1 MPGWQTVW
9 LASLRFFM
17 NFEFKRLIRPGIAVG
32 VLAIAL
38 VVGKK
43 TFFAPPP
50 APAYITAP
58 VARADIEDTV
68 LANGTLKA
76 FKQVSV
82 GAQVSGQVKSLK
94 VALGDK
100 VHKGD
105 LVAEIDSLTQQN
117 TLRNNE
123 AALANVQAQL
133 RSAEATLTQAELA
146 LKRQQQMRA
155 SEASSQA
162 DLEAALATEK
172 TSRAS
177 VEALR
182 AQVDQAKVAV
192 DTARVNL
199 GYTRIVSPIDG
210 QVVALVTEEGTTVNA
225 NQSTPTIII
234 VAKVDT
240 MTVKASISEADVTS
254 VKPGQR
260 VYFTILGEPQK
271 RYDATLR
278 TIEPATDSISTST
291 TSSSSSSSSS
301 STSTSSAT
309 AIYYNGLFDVPNPDN
324 KLRISMTAMVYIVRG
339 QAKNALT
346 VPVGALSARQR
357 DGSYR
362 VSVLGGDGQV
372 QARTVHVG
380 INNNVTVEILDGLN
394 EGEKVVLG
402 SAAGAPS
409 ATGEQR
415 SMRPP
420 PGGF

>member
-1 MPGWQTVW
+1 MLGWHTGW

-94 VALGDK
+94 VALGDT

-291 TSSSSSSSSS
+291 TTSTSSSSST
-301 STSTSSAT
+301 TSTSSAT

-346 VPVGALSARQR
+346 VPVGALSARQG
-357 DGSYR
+357 DGSYQ
-362 VSVLGGDGQV
+362 VSVLGADGQTQPRAV
-372 QARTVHVG
+372 RVG
-380 INNNVTVEILDGLN
+380 INNNVTAEILDGLK
-394 EGEKVVLG
+394 EGERVVLG
-402 SAAGAPS
+402 NAANAPS
-409 ATGEQR
+409 AKGDGPA
-415 SMRPP
+415 MRRP

>member
-1 MPGWQTVW
+1 
-9 LASLRFFM
+9 M
-17 NFEFKRLIRPGIAVG
+17 NMDFKRLIRPGIAVG
-32 VLAIAL
+32 IVVLAL
-38 VVGKK
+38 LLGKK
-43 TFFAPPP
+43 TLFAPPP

-58 VARADIEDTV
+58 VTRADIEDTV

-94 VALGDK
+94 VALGDT
-100 VHKGD
+100 VRKGD

-177 VEALR
+177 VESLR

-240 MTVKASISEADVTS
+240 MTIKASISEADVTS

-291 TSSSSSSSSS
+291 TSSASSSTS

-357 DGSYR
+357 DGNYR
-362 VSVLGGDGQV
+362 VQVLGGDGQL
-372 QARTVHVG
+372 QSRTVHVG
-380 INNNVTVEILDGLN
+380 INNNVTVEVLDGLK

-402 SAAGAPS
+402 NAAGAPS
-409 ATGEQR
+409 ANGEQR

>member
-1 MPGWQTVW
+1 MRGWQTVG

-43 TFFAPPP
+43 TFFAPPT
-50 APAYITAP
+50 APAFITAP

-94 VALGDK
+94 VALGDT

-123 AALANVQAQL
+123 AA
-133 RSAEATLTQAELA
+133 LTQAELA

-240 MTVKASISEADVTS
+240 MTVKASISEADVTT

-278 TIEPATDSISTST
+278 TIAPATDSISTST

-324 KLRISMTAMVYIVRG
+324 KLRISMTAM
-339 QAKNALT
+339 
-346 VPVGALSARQR
+346 
-357 DGSYR
+357 
-362 VSVLGGDGQV
+362 
-372 QARTVHVG
+372 
-380 INNNVTVEILDGLN
+380 
-394 EGEKVVLG
+394 
-402 SAAGAPS
+402 
-409 ATGEQR
+409 
-415 SMRPP
+415 
-420 PGGF
+420 

>member
-1 MPGWQTVW
+1 
-9 LASLRFFM
+9 M

-94 VALGDK
+94 VALGDT

-199 GYTRIVSPIDG
+199 GYTRIMSPIDG

-260 VYFTILGEPQK
+260 VYFTILGEPDK

-291 TSSSSSSSSS
+291 TTSTSSSSST
-301 STSTSSAT
+301 TSTSSAT

-357 DGSYR
+357 DGSYQ
-362 VSVLGGDGQV
+362 VSVLGADGQA
-372 QARTVHVG
+372 QPRAVHVG
-380 INNNVTVEILDGLN
+380 INNNVTVEILDGLK

-402 SAAGAPS
+402 NAANAPS
-409 ATGEQR
+409 AKGDA
-415 SMRPP
+415 SAMRRP

>member
-1 MPGWQTVW
+1 MRGWQTVG

-43 TFFAPPP
+43 TFFAPPT
-50 APAYITAP
+50 APAFITAP

-94 VALGDK
+94 VALGDT

-133 RSAEATLTQAELA
+133 RSAEATLTQAE
-146 LKRQQQMRA
+146 
-155 SEASSQA
+155 
-162 DLEAALATEK
+162 LEAALATEK

-240 MTVKASISEADVTS
+240 MTVKASISEADVTT

-291 TSSSSSSSSS
+291 PSSSSSSSSS

-357 DGSYR
+357 DGSYQ
-362 VSVLGGDGQV
+362 VSVLGADGQV

-380 INNNVTVEILDGLN
+380 INNNVTVEVLDGLK

-409 ATGEQR
+409 AMGEPR